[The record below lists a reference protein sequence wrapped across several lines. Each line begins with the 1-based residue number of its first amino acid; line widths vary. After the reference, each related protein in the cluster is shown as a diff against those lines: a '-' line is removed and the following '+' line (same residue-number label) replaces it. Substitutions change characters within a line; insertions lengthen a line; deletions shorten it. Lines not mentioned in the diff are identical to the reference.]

1 VSATDGRVVQRDL
14 QCSAAAKAFQKGF
27 GAELKKSVVE
37 RGEPFAVAQADTPHE
52 IFHAMDIPVV
62 SNQWWSAYIS
72 AKRLSSHY
80 FSVLDELGY
89 PPNRCSYCSLGLAC
103 TLADDPATAPWGGL
117 PKPTVLVARLTCDCI
132 QHVFA
137 EWARRLD
144 TDFFAMEAPAWSQ
157 TLPEWYRHSRDRWE
171 EVYETRRID
180 LLTQETRE
188 LIALLE
194 RKTGRRFD
202 PDRLES
208 LMLRINEQEQL
219 LAEAA
224 EIAGTARPCPVSILD
239 QMTNTMIPQWHRGS
253 DWAVAHARRFRDEVR
268 ERARAG
274 TGVAAEEKLR
284 LMWIGAG
291 LWHDT
296 GFYESLEERLGAVF
310 VWSMYLP
317 FAGAQYIR
325 ELKGRPLE
333 ALASRICS
341 MNEVLHLPPWM
352 TEWLVSE
359 AKRCG
364 IDAAV
369 VLVPPDNRLSQSGI
383 LLARQALED
392 AGVPVLMLSA
402 DMVDT
407 KQWDRDAAVE
417 RVAEF
422 LRREVMQ

>member
-1 VSATDGRVVQRDL
+1 
-14 QCSAAAKAFQKGF
+14 
-27 GAELKKSVVE
+27 
-37 RGEPFAVAQADTPHE
+37 
-52 IFHAMDIPVV
+52 
-62 SNQWWSAYIS
+62 
-72 AKRLSSHY
+72 
-80 FSVLDELGY
+80 VLDELGV

-103 TLADDPATAPWGGL
+103 TLANDPATAPWGGL

-137 EWARRLD
+137 QWAHRLD
-144 TDFFAMEAPAWSQ
+144 TDFFAMEAPAWLQ

-202 PDRLES
+202 PKRLES
-208 LMLRINEQEQL
+208 LMLRINEQEEL

-253 DWAVAHARRFRDEVR
+253 DWAVAHARRFRDEI
-268 ERARAG
+268 RARVQVG
-274 TGVAAEEKLR
+274 IGVAAEEKIR

-296 GFYESLEERLGAVF
+296 SFYESLEERLGAVF

-359 AKRCG
+359 AKRCA
-364 IDAAV
+364 IDAAI

-383 LLARQALED
+383 LLCRQALKD

-407 KQWDRDAAVE
+407 KQWDREAAVE

-422 LRREVMQ
+422 LRRR